1 MFQSEHTITYSCPAH
16 EIMRRVVFVGVSPD
30 SQGGIAAVLKSYK
43 QNIEPFQMVESSRNG
58 SKFTK
63 LLVLFTAFFKLL
75 FFRIKGC
82 KIAHIHSASYNSFK
96 RKKLLISYASL
107 LGYRVVFHLH
117 GGEFHKFTANYG
129 IKRIRKVFNK
139 CSAITVLSAHW
150 QKFIA
155 DTWQIPDA
163 AVINNMISKPAVTIS
178 KPTSQVLNLTFLG
191 NIVDAKGIFDLLTV
205 LANDQAFYRNKVLLT
220 VGGNGE
226 SKRLIDFIEKN
237 NLRDTVKYA
246 GWISGEAKAQLLQS
260 TDIYLLVSYNE
271 GMPISILEAM
281 SYHIPVIST
290 PVGGINDLI
299 KHERNGLLV
308 PPGDHNELDK
318 ALKRLIADANLRKQ
332 ISENNAVDIQEF
344 FPEKVVMQ
352 LQKIY
357 TDLLHNKKSLT
368 CRDQ

>member
-1 MFQSEHTITYSCPAH
+1 MLQSEHTITCSCPAN

-43 QNIEPFQMVESSRNG
+43 QNIEPFQMVESSRDG

-117 GGEFHKFTANYG
+117 GGEFHKFTAGYG
-129 IKRIRKVFNK
+129 VERIRKVFNK
-139 CSAITVLSAHW
+139 CSAIAVLSAHW

-163 AVINNMISKPAVTIS
+163 AVINNMISKPAVKTS
-178 KPTSQVLNLTFLG
+178 PQTSQVLNLTFLG
-191 NIVDAKGIFDLLTV
+191 IIDERKGIFDLLTV
-205 LANDQAFYRNKVLLT
+205 LNANKDFYQDKICLT
-220 VGGNGE
+220 VCGNGE
-226 SKRLIDFIEKN
+226 ASKLQKFIAEHKLQN
-237 NLRDTVKYA
+237 MVKYS
-246 GWISGEAKAQLLQS
+246 GWISGKAKEQLLQS

-281 SYHIPVIST
+281 SYHIPVIAT

-368 CRDQ
+368 CGDQ